1 MSYQF
6 YSDSATLK
14 IVENGQV
21 RNLAKGLI
29 GIRDFGNYI
38 IISYDGVDNYLK
50 IIYTDVTV
58 PANVSATDLREQIK
72 SFLNIHIA
80 SKQNSFRIESTQTSV
95 LIAASNLGRKEITIY
110 NQANKILY
118 LATYSPANTETP
130 YQLATGERIS
140 INKYNGAFYGVWED
154 NPNGHAHIT
163 EFYD

>member
-21 RNLAKGLI
+21 RNLAKGLC
-29 GIRDFGNYI
+29 GIRDFGDYI
-38 IISYDGVDNYLK
+38 IISYDGDDNYLK
-50 IIYTDVTV
+50 ILYTDVTV

-80 SKQNSFRIESTQTSV
+80 SKQLSTIVTSSATSV
-95 LIAASNLGRKEITIY
+95 LIANANLGRKEIVIY
-110 NQANKILY
+110 NTGNKILY
-118 LATYSPANTETP
+118 LCTYTPADFNTP
-130 YQLATGERIS
+130 YHIAHGERIC
-140 INKYNGAFYGVWED
+140 IDKYNGALYGIWES
-154 NPNGHAHIT
+154 NPNGFAHIT